1 MTIASSPS
9 WAISVPAF
17 ALTPSPVNG
26 RENRKS
32 IGRAA
37 TGSVIST
44 NFRRTGAACVGNAA
58 TSSRTATPACSGKRA
73 ALSSMAWLPSE
84 R

>member
-9 WAISVPAF
+9 RAISLPAF

-26 RENRKS
+26 CEHSTS
-32 IGRAA
+32 IERA
-37 TGSVIST
+37 TTDSVIST

-58 TSSRTATPACSGKRA
+58 TSSRATAPACSGKRA
-73 ALSSMAWLPSE
+73 ALSSTAWPPSE